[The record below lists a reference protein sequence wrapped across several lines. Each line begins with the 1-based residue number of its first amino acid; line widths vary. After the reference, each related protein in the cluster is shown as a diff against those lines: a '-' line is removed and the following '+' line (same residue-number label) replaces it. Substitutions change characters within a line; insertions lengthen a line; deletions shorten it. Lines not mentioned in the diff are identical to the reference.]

1 MKRNHNSIFY
11 WTVSEFRITL
21 WDFGVRFHLNYKS
34 LIYGLLDNNLPASFQ
49 LIMCVVCFKLKK
61 TTQAIGLNQ
70 VFYDSAMVIKQ
81 ILGERKIFRP

>member
-1 MKRNHNSIFY
+1 M
-11 WTVSEFRITL
+11 

>member
-1 MKRNHNSIFY
+1 MVF
-11 WTVSEFRITL
+11 
-21 WDFGVRFHLNYKS
+21 
-34 LIYGLLDNNLPASFQ
+34 LDNNLPASFQ

-70 VFYDSAMVIKQ
+70 VFHDSAVVIKQ